1 MVRPLT
7 HRPSTPAESMA
18 EPSFKTMQ
26 RRTHLIPLRVPIENI
41 IGCLLKLSCVGGV
54 LHLVRCG
61 NYLIKPRPYLKIV
74 LSRKIRRKE
83 KEIKISV
90 LTVLNLRDLLFST
103 ALIFHSASKK
113 WGLSDLDPTARLIIS
128 F

>member
-1 MVRPLT
+1 MCVLHTIYIIYNLIKSNNKEEPT
-7 HRPSTPAESMA
+7 SSPSG
-18 EPSFKTMQ
+18 FRLKT
-26 RRTHLIPLRVPIENI
+26 L
-41 IGCLLKLSCVGGV
+41 GYLLKLSCVGGV